1 MGKFVHV
8 VSVMSKKCILECLL
22 YTAKWDPS
30 NAKCTKR
37 EADNA
42 RVPPQVYKK
51 QKVVVTKGSKKTTK
65 TEEVFGE

>member
-1 MGKFVHV
+1 MYFGVSTVYYQMG
-8 VSVMSKKCILECLL
+8 
-22 YTAKWDPS
+22 PS

-51 QKVVVTKGSKKTTK
+51 QKVVVTKLKLKLKTFLVNSNVHCGTMGS
-65 TEEVFGE
+65 